1 MGLGT
6 YLNPGALQLAGPT
19 AVCYTGAMLELRY
32 VVEHLDEVRAALS
45 RRGTAAAAT
54 LDAVQALAVE
64 RSRVGQRLQT
74 LREEKNDANAAMA
87 KLDKKSEEFVAR
99 REALKRISNES
110 KLLEVDERRVNTQ
123 LEDLMLLVP
132 NPPDVKVPEGFSADE
147 NVEKRRFGKP
157 PEFGFPAKDHV
168 DLAVALGIL
177 DFERATKLSGA
188 RFAVQ
193 KGQGAKLTR
202 ALMTFMLDVH
212 TEQHGYT
219 EIWPPVLVNDQ
230 SLLATGQL
238 PKFAGDLFRI
248 APEWQLGI
256 ETAEPDPAKPQR
268 ELYLIPTAEVP
279 LTNLHRD
286 EILEG
291 DALPIKY
298 CAYSPCFRSEAGSYG
313 KDTRGLIRQHQFD
326 KVELVRFER
335 PEEAEAALEQLVGD
349 AERILQRLELCHRVV
364 ELCAGDLGANARRCY
379 DIEVWLP
386 GQRAFREIS
395 SCSWFGEFQARRAKI
410 RYRAKAG
417 DKPQHVHTLNG
428 SGLAIGRTLVAIL
441 ENYQNEDGSVRV
453 PEVLVP
459 YMGGATIIR

>member
-1 MGLGT
+1 
-6 YLNPGALQLAGPT
+6 
-19 AVCYTGAMLELRY
+19 MLELRY
-32 VVEHLDEVRAALS
+32 VVEHLDEVRAALA
-45 RRGTAAAAT
+45 RRSAEAAAS
-54 LDAVQALAVE
+54 LDAVKPLAAE
-64 RSRVGQRLQT
+64 RSRVGQRLQA
-74 LREEKNDANAAMA
+74 LREEKNEANAAMA
-87 KLDKKSEEFVAR
+87 KADKKSADFTAR
-99 REALKRISNES
+99 REALKRISDES
-110 KLLEVDERRVNTQ
+110 KTLEVEERRVSAA
-123 LEDLMLLVP
+123 LEDLLLLVP
-132 NPPDVKVPEGFSADE
+132 NPPDPKVPDGGSADD

-157 PEFGFPAKDHV
+157 PEFDFAAKDHV
-168 DLAVALGIL
+168 DLAVALGII

-193 KGQGAKLTR
+193 KAQGAKLTR

-248 APEWQLGI
+248 APEWQAAVAVNEQDGSK
-256 ETAEPDPAKPQR
+256 PAR

-279 LTNLHRD
+279 VTNLHRE

-291 DALPIKY
+291 ETLPIKY
-298 CAYSPCFRSEAGSYG
+298 CAYTPCFRSEAGSYG

-335 PEEAEAALEQLVGD
+335 PEEAEAALEQLVGH
-349 AERILQRLELCHRVV
+349 AERILERLELCHRVV

-386 GQRAFREIS
+386 GQQAFREIS
-395 SCSWFGEFQARRAKI
+395 SCSWYGEFQARRAKI

-441 ENYQNEDGSVRV
+441 ENYQNADGSVRV
-453 PEVLVP
+453 PDVLVP
-459 YMGGATIIR
+459 YMGGLKVIRRPPP